1 MPALIDDGAPGSLVL
16 PDGRSIEFAIRY
28 STRTRSA
35 RLRVGAREGL
45 VVVVPAGLQRERVN
59 QLVTSK
65 RDWIASKLADI
76 EAVRHLIP
84 KVAPARPQAFDLP
97 ALAESWRVEYREMRR
112 ASVGAK
118 TDQPGRIVVFGAV
131 NDVDA
136 CHAALRRWLA
146 RRAAEALPP
155 WLVRVAAQC
164 GQQPAAVAIKNQ
176 RTRWGSCAASGRI
189 SLNCK
194 LLFLP
199 RELVRYVMVHELC
212 HLVEPNHSHR
222 FWAQVRRVEQSADL
236 LHGRMSDAW
245 KHVPGWA
252 QRGAGTLL

>member
-28 STRTRSA
+28 SARTRSA

-45 VVVVPAGLQRERVN
+45 VVVVPAGLPRERV
-59 QLVTSK
+59 QQIVVSK
-65 RDWIASKLADI
+65 RDWIASKLDDI
-76 EAVRHLIP
+76 EAIRHLIP
-84 KVAPARPQAFDLP
+84 KVSPARPQAFDLP
-97 ALAESWRVEYREMRR
+97 ALAETWRVEYREMRR
-112 ASVGAK
+112 TSVGAK
-118 TDQPGRIVVFGAV
+118 TDKPGRIVVFGATD
-131 NDVDA
+131 DVDA

-155 WLVRVAAQC
+155 WVESVAAQFW
-164 GQQPAAVAIKNQ
+164 QRPAAVAIKNQ

-189 SLNCK
+189 TLNCK

-199 RELVRYVMVHELC
+199 RELVRYVIVHELC

-222 FWAQVRRVEQSADL
+222 FWAHVRALDREAEL
-236 LHGRMSDAW
+236 RHGMMREAW
-245 KHVPGWA
+245 KFVPMWA
-252 QRGAGTLL
+252 QRGVHGTL

>member
-1 MPALIDDGAPGSLVL
+1 MPALTDDGAPGSLVL

-118 TDQPGRIVVFGAV
+118 TDQPGRIIVFGAV
-131 NDVDA
+131 YDVDA

-222 FWAQVRRVEQSADL
+222 FWAHVRALERGADAR
-236 LHGRMSDAW
+236 HGQMRDAW
-245 KHVPGWA
+245 KRVPSWA
-252 QRGAGTLL
+252 QPGSVAAL